1 MSRVKITEYK
11 AKKLILGD
19 AYQGIALGASKQ
31 TLPRAGKFVVK
42 VDQGIKQRFK
52 KGLVKVNVA
61 TTSVSAATASWK
73 KKGFTQFL
81 AEPYFPHEK
90 DEEQY
95 LSLER
100 TREGIQLLH
109 NQSGGVDIE
118 SHGEQVKIYT
128 IRSSADCSSVAKA
141 TNLPL
146 AFLQNLVVVFDSCFF
161 AFLEINPLVVR
172 GSEVHLLDA
181 AVLVDGAAASL
192 VSGLWTEEDIVE
204 TKDTHSSEREVKELQ
219 KTTPASLKL
228 TVLHP
233 EGSLFFLLSGGG
245 GSIVIADQ
253 AELRGV
259 GHLIGNY
266 GEYSGGP
273 TREETHLYTRTVL
286 ELLLASPAKK
296 KALII
301 AGGVANFTDIKATF
315 AGVVDALTERAS
327 ELRKAS
333 VRVYV
338 RRGGPNEEVGLSYM
352 ETFLKKEHLFG
363 SLHGSDAP
371 ITIAVDEAIDYV
383 TSKK

>member
-19 AYQGIALGASKQ
+19 AYQGIALGSSKYV
-31 TLPRAGKFVVK
+31 LPKKGKVVVK

-52 KGLVKVNVA
+52 RGLVKVGIPVSSVA
-61 TTSVSAATASWK
+61 ATTASWK

-81 AEPYFPHEK
+81 VEPYFSHEES
-90 DEEQY
+90 EEQY

-100 TREGIQLLH
+100 TRDGIRVLH
-109 NQSGGVDIE
+109 TRSGGIDIE
-118 SHGEQVKIYT
+118 AHGDRVKTYMIGST
-128 IRSSADCSSVAKA
+128 ADCSSVAKA
-141 TNLPL
+141 TGLPL
-146 AFLQNLVVVFDSCFF
+146 TFLEHLVTLFDSYFF

-172 GSEVHLLDA
+172 GNEVHLLDA
-181 AVLVDGAAASL
+181 AVLVDSAALSL
-192 VSGLWTEEDIVE
+192 VGGSWTEEDIVE
-204 TKDTHSSEREVKELQ
+204 TKDTHESERAVKELQ

-286 ELLLASPAKK
+286 ELLLASPQKK

-327 ELRKAS
+327 ELRKGN

-338 RRGGPNEEVGLSYM
+338 RRGGPNEETGLSYM

-371 ITIAVDEAIDYV
+371 ITVAVDEAIDYV
-383 TSKK
+383 TSSK